1 MTRPPRHGITQ
12 RRLIGLGLVVVA
24 AVSGALALGYTSQSG
39 LPWKRTHRVV
49 VTLPAAA
56 NMGHHDPVRIGGK
69 RVGQIISASATATS
83 ARLTIE
89 LDDAVWPLRAGTSAL
104 PRARS
109 ALGQSYLELRPGRG
123 AALIPEGGSIG
134 PASDAEPVSLDQ
146 ILTTFDPKVRARAQ
160 DLLGQLGIGVSARGP
175 QLAETLSLSPTV
187 LDDLADVARAVNRP
201 DEPLGRLVDGAGVA
215 VTAAYPAAA
224 ALAHGFRPEAETLA
238 PVPAEGRAVR
248 AALRLAPKAMRH
260 VTRDLEP
267 VNGLLTE
274 LNGLARDS
282 RPLLGAAPR
291 SLRSTAA
298 LLPVAGPG
306 LATLDRPLR
315 RLAGAI
321 PPTMKLLRTFSPVA
335 TPAISTLANG
345 TRTFVDLSGRT
356 CDLRHW
362 LTTWGGPDGILGF
375 RNATAGFIRF
385 TFVNDEA
392 PLTGG
397 QASSGPGTSVYLPGR
412 RCARGG

>member
-1 MTRPPRHGITQ
+1 MTRPHRHALTQ
-12 RRLIGLGLVVVA
+12 RRLIGLGLVVA
-24 AVSGALALGYTSQSG
+24 AGAAGALALGYTAQSG
-39 LPWKRTHRVV
+39 LPWKSTHRVIV
-49 VTLPAAA
+49 SLPDAA
-56 NMGHHDPVRIGGK
+56 NMGRHDPVRIGGK
-69 RVGQIISASATATS
+69 RVGQIVSASVTAAS

-89 LDDAVWPLRAGTSAL
+89 LDDSVWPLRAGTSAL

-123 AALIPEGGSIG
+123 AGVIPEGGRIG
-134 PASDAEPVSLDQ
+134 PASDAAPVSLDQ

-160 DLLGQLGIGVSARGP
+160 DLLGQLGTGVAARGP
-175 QLAETLSLSPTV
+175 QIAETLSLSPTA
-187 LDDLADVARAVNRP
+187 LGDLAHVARAVNRP
-201 DEPLGRLVDGAGVA
+201 GEPLGRLVDGAGVA
-215 VTAAYPAAA
+215 VTAARPAAA

-238 PVPAEGRAVR
+238 AVAVEGRAVR
-248 AALRLAPKAMRH
+248 AALHLAPEAMRS

-267 VNGLLTE
+267 VTGLLTE

-282 RPLLGAAPR
+282 RRLLDAAPR
-291 SLRSTAA
+291 SLRRTAA

-306 LATLDRPLR
+306 LAALDRPLR

-321 PPTMKLLRTFSPVA
+321 PPTMTLLRTFSPVA
-335 TPAISTLANG
+335 TPAISTLADG
-345 TRTFVDLSGRT
+345 AKTFVDLSGRT
-356 CDLRHW
+356 CDLRRW

-375 RNATAGFIRF
+375 RNATAGFVRF

-397 QASSGPGTSVYLPGR
+397 RASSAPGTSVYLPGR